1 MPSLN
6 LWGVIGADKVAHA
19 AVFAIFVTIMS
30 VGFRR
35 QSTSFTL
42 RTRAV
47 LVAVLVAS
55 IYGAFLEGIQGMV
68 FVERTSDIIDL
79 AANIVGAFTGIVIF
93 RIIYGKVARV

>member
-1 MPSLN
+1 MPPLN
-6 LWGVIGADKVAHA
+6 IWGVVGADKIAHA
-19 AVFAIFVTIMS
+19 SIFAIFVTIMS

-47 LVAVLVAS
+47 IVAVIIAS
-55 IYGAFLEGIQGMV
+55 IYGAILEGIQGMV
-68 FVERTSDIIDL
+68 FVKRTTDIIDL
-79 AANIVGAFTGIVIF
+79 MANITGAFAGIVIF